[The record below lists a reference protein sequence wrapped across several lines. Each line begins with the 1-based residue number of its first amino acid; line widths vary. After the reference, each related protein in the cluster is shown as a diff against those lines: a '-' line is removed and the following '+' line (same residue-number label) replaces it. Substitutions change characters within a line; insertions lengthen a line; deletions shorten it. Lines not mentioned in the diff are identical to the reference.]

1 MEEMEKPEF
10 DLVAVTQTT
19 AKNMYELML
28 TLAAQLR
35 KLEMENA
42 DLRQQLSEQA
52 K

>member
-35 KLEMENA
+35 KLEMVLTLTYPTA
-42 DLRQQLSEQA
+42 RL
-52 K
+52 